1 MISHYEKSVVSCSP
15 DSLFAVILDIESYP
29 KFVPGWHAAH
39 IRSQEKDRLI
49 VEQQLGIGP
58 VYWTF
63 TSSAFYRKPEQVI
76 IRSHDGPFK
85 KLEIN
90 WKLANAGENR
100 CSVELHIHAEFS
112 ALVPQKLIKPLLKI
126 SARNVIS
133 LFEERVLS
141 RVNGTFDPDSS

>member
-1 MISHYEKSVVSCSP
+1 MISHDEKSIVSCSP

-29 KFVPGWHAAH
+29 EFVPGWSAAH

-58 VYWTF
+58 VHWTF
-63 TSSAFYRKPEQVI
+63 TSSAFYHEPEQVI

-90 WKLANAGENR
+90 WKLADAGENR

-112 ALVPQKLIKPLLKI
+112 ALVPQKLIKNLLKF

-133 LFEERVLS
+133 LFEKRVLS
-141 RVNGTFDPDSS
+141 RVNRTFDPDSA

>member
-1 MISHYEKSVVSCSP
+1 MISHNEKSIVSCSS

-29 KFVPGWHAAH
+29 EFVLGWNAAH
-39 IRSQEKDRLI
+39 ICSQEKDRLI

-58 VYWTF
+58 VYWAF

-90 WKLANAGENR
+90 WKLADAGENR
-100 CSVELHIHAEFS
+100 CAVELHIHAEFS
-112 ALVPQKLIKPLLKI
+112 ALVPQKLTKNLLKL

-133 LFEERVLS
+133 LFEKRALS
-141 RVNGTFDPDSS
+141 RVNRIFDPDSA